1 MYFFIPIILGFLLNG
16 CMQTDFPF
24 SETQI
29 TFSPYNHSLD
39 NNDNFSPDNM
49 WLVYDTRTNNGGIRR
64 GKTIEKVNISTKEID
79 TIYSA
84 PGASETGPG
93 IGAVS
98 YHPIENKIIFID
110 HIIYRLYSL

>member
-1 MYFFIPIILGFLLNG
+1 
-16 CMQTDFPF
+16 MQTNYPF

-64 GKTIEKVNISTKEID
+64 GKTIEKVNISTKEIV

-93 IGAVS
+93 TGAVS
-98 YHPIENKIIFID
+98 YHPIENKIIFIHGLSLI
-110 HIIYRLYSL
+110 HI

>member
-1 MYFFIPIILGFLLNG
+1 
-16 CMQTDFPF
+16 MQTNYPF

-64 GKTIEKVNISTKEID
+64 GKTIEKVNINTKEI
-79 TIYSA
+79 IESYEISKIKKKR
-84 PGASETGPG
+84 EEC
-93 IGAVS
+93 AVWWNE
-98 YHPIENKIIFID
+98 YKKKLQENFAKKIN
-110 HIIYRLYSL
+110 L

>member
-1 MYFFIPIILGFLLNG
+1 MFILLLPLKLKANGEKVYFFIPIILGFLLNG
-16 CMQTDFPF
+16 CMQTNYPF

-64 GKTIEKVNISTKEID
+64 GKTIEKVNLALYLWLFKKVYD
-79 TIYSA
+79 TAFVRAHNPYY
-84 PGASETGPG
+84 G
-93 IGAVS
+93 
-98 YHPIENKIIFID
+98 
-110 HIIYRLYSL
+110 LQ